1 MGRVGTA
8 RVNLALVAVVLLGPS
23 AQSAEG
29 PEDSSNEG
37 VCPSRLHGPADVLRC
52 ALANH
57 PYLVRERSRL
67 KQGERLLDIASQV
80 PNPELEAR
88 LEHMDSSG
96 TSSISADVT
105 LLQPFELGGKRDA
118 RGLKAR
124 AEKMTLASDAVAVQ
138 DQVALDTVLDLYR
151 LRQLQEED
159 DQIKEALKT
168 FERVSRQYRA
178 RGHLSPE
185 QEVSLTVF
193 RMAASDYRIRENLLE
208 AEVHERRRSLEFATG
223 RPFEVQAKLLPSD
236 RTRWPELKESNDGAQ
251 ATEMLRAKAALALAG
266 ADVELAQAGGWPDL
280 KLGPAFSNS
289 GSGVNHQRTLG
300 VMLNVPL
307 PLFNVNGGQKAYS
320 RVGVE
325 MAARHY
331 EAVQGRVVRER
342 ANFLERYRKAVASLA
357 NAAIDPHKEHAKV
370 ESYMERGIVPSGLVV
385 ESHRQFLEF
394 LRSRHQ
400 QELAAL
406 EALWRVYAIDG
417 QTESNKFLEEG
428 AVGPVEKGR

>member
-1 MGRVGTA
+1 MQKLTFVFA
-8 RVNLALVAVVLLGPS
+8 LA
-23 AQSAEG
+23 
-29 PEDSSNEG
+29 
-37 VCPSRLHGPADVLRC
+37 CPAAFNAPVDVFRC

-67 KQGERLLDIASQV
+67 KQGEHLLDIASQV

-88 LEHMDSSG
+88 LEHMDTSG
-96 TSSISADVT
+96 SSSISTDIT
-105 LLQPFELGGKRDA
+105 LLQPLELGGKRGA

-159 DQIKEALKT
+159 EQIKEALRT
-168 FERVSRQYRA
+168 FERVARQYRA
-178 RGHLSPE
+178 RGRLSPE
-185 QEVSLTVF
+185 QEVSLAVF

-223 RPFEVQAKLLPSD
+223 RPFEVEAKLLPSG
-236 RTRWPELKESNDGAQ
+236 RTRWPELSEATESAAQ
-251 ATEMLRAKAALALAG
+251 ATEVLKAKAALASAG

-342 ANFLERYRKAVASLA
+342 VNLVERYRRAVAALA
-357 NAAIDPHKEHAKV
+357 NAGIDPHKEHAKV

-406 EALWRVYAIDG
+406 EALWRIYAIDG
-417 QTESNKFLEEG
+417 QTESNKFLEES
-428 AVGPVEKGR
+428 ALVSVEKGR